1 MGLLRDYTGNPIN
14 FLLPPIDWPPWP
26 PPGVFILIGLKIR
39 TKAAPGQKAKKGK
52 TKPQK

>member
-26 PPGVFILIGLKIR
+26 LG
-39 TKAAPGQKAKKGK
+39 PGQRLRPIGSDKTNKNKG
-52 TKPQK
+52 